1 MNSQNLTDKNKNNH
15 RSIHDTLPEL
25 LSAFDPQFHTDIQL
39 GIERALV
46 SSGDTLTVRAF
57 IDKLNLRIDE
67 IEIHLRPMYR
77 TPTGRAL
84 GSSGRR
90 ELICAICLSDESKKM
105 TILE

>member
-1 MNSQNLTDKNKNNH
+1 MNTHCLTDENKNNH

-25 LSAFDPQFHTDIQL
+25 LSGFDPQFHTDIQL
-39 GIERALV
+39 GIERAFA
-46 SSGDTLTVRAF
+46 SSDELLTIRYF
-57 IDKLNLRIDE
+57 IDKLNLLVDE
-67 IEIHLRPMYR
+67 IEIHLLPMYR

-90 ELICAICLSDESKKM
+90 DLICAICLSDESKKM